1 MADVRLID
9 ANALLKEFEKRQEQQ
24 VNEYCDC
31 FLNDAQELSTEW
43 WCVEDAV
50 TAAPTISAV
59 PVAHGRWDK
68 PVEHGLPYAAN
79 HLGVVCSYCCKWS
92 DNDYNYCPNCGA
104 KMDAQDMDVPTKD
117 GGASDG

>member
-24 VNEYCDC
+24 TNEYCDC

-50 TAAPTISAV
+50 QAAPTVDAV
-59 PVAHGRWDK
+59 PVVRCGKCAKAKKFHNPQMGDLILCNEYRVFTDECGFCHK
-68 PVEHGLPYAAN
+68 
-79 HLGVVCSYCCKWS
+79 
-92 DNDYNYCPNCGA
+92 GA
-104 KMDAQDMDVPTKD
+104 KMD
-117 GGASDG
+117 GGAGNV